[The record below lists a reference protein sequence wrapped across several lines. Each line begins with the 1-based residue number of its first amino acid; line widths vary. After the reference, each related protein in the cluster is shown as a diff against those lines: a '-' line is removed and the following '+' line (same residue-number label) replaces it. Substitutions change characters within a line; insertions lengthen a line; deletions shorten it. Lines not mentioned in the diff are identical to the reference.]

1 MQCSWCDDLHLT
13 SRQSARHLLLHHLAW
28 EAPCPHCPGPPSGA
42 LASHS
47 CSLPCPVCPET
58 CGSRVLLAEHC
69 WTAHRTLYCL
79 LCQRTERTVVDMR
92 AHIVEEEER
101 LAQSCVLCGER
112 LKGKKLMDHLLK
124 HHLGPLINKKPAVFE
139 ERRGGH
145 QEVQLVAVARRHR
158 PARQQPSSGIYQFD
172 NYSCPHCLRKF
183 SAKSGLK
190 IHVGI
195 AHKGGKLLFCPRCPA
210 SFADVASCKSHFK
223 EEHSAGRKIK
233 QKFWKGSPRNVVWFR
248 PMSRWRGSN
257 RSLPQEKWNHWIAGK
272 SKR

>member
-1 MQCSWCDDLHLT
+1 MRRLFPNNI
-13 SRQSARHLLLHHLAW
+13 LL
-28 EAPCPHCPGPPSGA
+28 
-42 LASHS
+42 
-47 CSLPCPVCPET
+47 
-58 CGSRVLLAEHC
+58 
-69 WTAHRTLYCL
+69 
-79 LCQRTERTVVDMR
+79 Q
-92 AHIVEEEER
+92 
-101 LAQSCVLCGER
+101 
-112 LKGKKLMDHLLK
+112 
-124 HHLGPLINKKPAVFE
+124 
-139 ERRGGH
+139 
-145 QEVQLVAVARRHR
+145 VQLVAVARRHR

-223 EEHSAGRKIK
+223 VCSFSLIGVILLRLLPQRRSTVRGERSNR
-233 QKFWKGSPRNVVWFR
+233 KFWKGSPRNVVWFR

-257 RSLPQEKWNHWIAGK
+257 RSLPQEKWNHWIAEK

>member
-1 MQCSWCDDLHLT
+1 MQLRPVVGAMASEERWAEVGEALRTIAAGESGREGWGRGEGWGSQPQDPDILRACLGLCGEERNGGLTPGGLVQCSWCDDLHLT

-124 HHLGPLINKKPAVFE
+124 VGFNIFMSLDHLL
-139 ERRGGH
+139 
-145 QEVQLVAVARRHR
+145 L
-158 PARQQPSSGIYQFD
+158 GIT
-172 NYSCPHCLRKF
+172 L
-183 SAKSGLK
+183 
-190 IHVGI
+190 
-195 AHKGGKLLFCPRCPA
+195 
-210 SFADVASCKSHFK
+210 
-223 EEHSAGRKIK
+223 GR
-233 QKFWKGSPRNVVWFR
+233 
-248 PMSRWRGSN
+248 
-257 RSLPQEKWNHWIAGK
+257 
-272 SKR
+272 